1 MSLTMTKK
9 VAEYRALRATIQQR
23 GTARVVLLPVVFIGW
38 TGIAVATANV
48 ITVAISTLVPLF
60 ILVAGF
66 EAIFALHVSVER
78 IGRYLEVFYEGDT
91 EPGWERTASRFA
103 QNFPGAVQDPLFGRL
118 FVLATSVNFLPAALG
133 WESLPELAVLA
144 GLHMLFINR
153 IRLARA
159 FASSQREQDLQR
171 FLTLQ
176 RETTEGTEIAGRDQH
191 GDQHGETEE
200 RS

>member
-23 GTARVVLLPVVFIGW
+23 GTARVLLLPVVFIGW

-66 EAIFALHVSVER
+66 EAIFALQVNVER

-103 QNFPGAVQDPLFGRL
+103 QSFPEAGHDPLFGRL

-133 WESLPELAVLA
+133 WENLPELAVLA
-144 GLHMLFINR
+144 GLHLLFINR

-171 FLTLQ
+171 LLALQ
-176 RETTEGTEIAGRDQH
+176 RETTEWTEIAGRDQH
-191 GDQHGETEE
+191 GDTEE